1 MTSDTKIYEAEDRLP
16 LSQKFWYGFME
27 IPVTLLEAIFM
38 ISYFNFFFYNQL
50 ANKELLGASGA
61 QLGIKL
67 WYIGIF
73 LYTVIDA
80 LNDFYFGRWS
90 DRKKEGRYGR
100 RASLIKIFGP
110 IWAIFSVFIWFPWWP
125 AFGANPWVI
134 FVHFLFSMVMFDN
147 LMTIVMIN
155 WMALRGEI
163 TDSTRERNKLELS
176 ISMSGVV
183 SGIIAFLFI
192 EELEVGTN
200 KFYFAT
206 IAVAI
211 VSAIMFWVIAGK
223 IRKSERPEL
232 YKEQRDVG
240 LIESIKIVGK
250 SRTFVVTGIIGF
262 VGMAA
267 VHLGMI
273 TLFLLPVRTEN
284 GNLT

>member
-1 MTSDTKIYEAEDRLP
+1 MTTETKIYEAEDRLP

-50 ANKELLGASGA
+50 ANEKLLGPAGA

-90 DRKKEGRYGR
+90 DRTKEGKYGR
-100 RASLIKIFGP
+100 RAALIKIFGP
-110 IWAIFSVFIWFPWWP
+110 IWAVFSVFIWFPWWP

-163 TDSTRERNKLELS
+163 TDSTRERNKLEFS

-183 SGIIAFLFI
+183 SGVIAFLFI

-211 VSAIMFWVIAGK
+211 ISAIMFWVIAGK
-223 IRKSERPEL
+223 MKKSERPEL
-232 YKEQRDVG
+232 YREQRDVG
-240 LIESIKIVGK
+240 LIESIKSSSARELPPDALTDPNVNLSAHSAPIVQPL
-250 SRTFVVTGIIGF
+250 V
-262 VGMAA
+262 
-267 VHLGMI
+267 
-273 TLFLLPVRTEN
+273 
-284 GNLT
+284 